1 MAAGAQMMA
10 LAVAVATM
18 GAMEEAGAMVAT
30 RAVAMGAVAAVV
42 VATITAVGAPISAG
56 AM

>member
-1 MAAGAQMMA
+1 MMA

-42 VATITAVGAPISAG
+42 VATSNDHGRRRSNFR
-56 AM
+56 